1 MKRGVTEV
9 IRRGF
14 ESMLANWPVILLRLG
29 EVLLLAAVIIGLVLA
44 ILVPV
49 LVSAGMSKIA
59 LNDIDS
65 AQEAILTFLAQN
77 ALLIIWIFVA
87 ISIALLVFV
96 AVHSFVEAGAAQIFL
111 DADRK
116 AGAAV
121 DGPRTRFAAFSME
134 RWLLGGRRGWWTAFW
149 IYNIVWTIAGIILLI
164 PLVLV
169 LGIMLI
175 LGDAMASVILGCFV
189 LVVVVFMAI
198 VIAIITNLV
207 AVKAIL
213 DSLAYSLNA
222 RDALRMAWR
231 EVKTD
236 AGRHLAVVGLLMV
249 VTFAVAGVLGSAS
262 MGFSFSRSLSWSL
275 FFAPMRVAIQLANS
289 AVSAA
294 IANWMLGSFAAL
306 VTERRP

>member
-1 MKRGVTEV
+1 MKRSVTEV

-29 EVLLLAAVIIGLVLA
+29 EMLLLAAVTIALIIA

-49 LVSAGMSKIA
+49 LVSAGLSKIA
-59 LNDIDS
+59 WDDIDS
-65 AQEAILTFLAQN
+65 AQEAVLAFLTAN
-77 ALLIIWIFVA
+77 ALLIIWILIA

-96 AVHSFVEAGAAQIFL
+96 AVHSFVEAGAAQVFL
-111 DADRK
+111 DADRR
-116 AGAAV
+116 AGAAAE
-121 DGPRTRFAAFSME
+121 GPRSRFAAFSME
-134 RWLLGGRRGWWTAFW
+134 RWMLGGRRGWWTAFW
-149 IYNIVWTIAGIILLI
+149 IYNLVWTIAGLILLI

-189 LVVVVFMAI
+189 LVVVLFMAV

-236 AGRHLAVVGLLMV
+236 LGRHVAVVAVLMLV
-249 VTFAVAGVLGSAS
+249 AFAVAGVFGSAS
-262 MGFSFSRSLSWSL
+262 LGFSFSRSLSWTL
-275 FFAPMRVAIQLANS
+275 LFAPMRILLQLANS

>member
-1 MKRGVTEV
+1 LKRSVTEV

-29 EVLLLAAVIIGLVLA
+29 EMLLLAAVTIALIIA

-49 LVSAGMSKIA
+49 LVSAGLSKIA
-59 LNDIDS
+59 WDDIDS
-65 AQEAILTFLAQN
+65 AQEAVLAFLTAN
-77 ALLIIWIFVA
+77 ALLIIWILIA

-96 AVHSFVEAGAAQIFL
+96 AVHSFVEAGAAQVFL
-111 DADRK
+111 DADRR
-116 AGAAV
+116 AGAAAE
-121 DGPRTRFAAFSME
+121 GPRSRFAAFSME
-134 RWLLGGRRGWWTAFW
+134 RWMLGGRRGWWTAFW
-149 IYNIVWTIAGIILLI
+149 IYNLVWTIAGLILLI

-189 LVVVVFMAI
+189 LVVVLFMAV

-236 AGRHLAVVGLLMV
+236 LGRHVAVVAVLMLV
-249 VTFAVAGVLGSAS
+249 AFAVAGVFGSAS
-262 MGFSFSRSLSWSL
+262 LGFSFSRSLSWTL
-275 FFAPMRVAIQLANS
+275 LFAPMRILLQLANS